1 MSFQDEGFLSDTLN
15 HCFREMTE
23 CSEWFNLAFRLNRW
37 AHRFALTERE
47 FEVEGNGLAD
57 VKALTS
63 MLFFRALSNFQGC
76 IVLADRGLIVEART
90 LARSCGESALSMV
103 GAKFDPD
110 HWKALMDDE
119 VKSRRSRARLLMGN
133 SHWMTSEQYERLKG
147 QVAAMTA
154 DWKRLSGLDYA
165 KIAEKG
171 GCQIHYVMYRQLS
184 GDAAHASFES
194 LLRYVTESDG
204 TIESLQ
210 PAAKLTPAMISET
223 IDIACNFLF
232 LCGAVILEQF
242 PDAHAS
248 KELDGCWQ
256 QYKVLTKTRRAGSD
270 SA

>member
-90 LARSCGESALSMV
+90 LARSCGESALSMF

-133 SHWMTSEQYERLKG
+133 SHWMTPAPLAGAACHSCSTNSGTASPGFEHRSHCDGSCGSGASRYPRCRFPPSCGSCVQSRRERP
-147 QVAAMTA
+147 
-154 DWKRLSGLDYA
+154 GLY
-165 KIAEKG
+165 
-171 GCQIHYVMYRQLS
+171 
-184 GDAAHASFES
+184 
-194 LLRYVTESDG
+194 
-204 TIESLQ
+204 
-210 PAAKLTPAMISET
+210 PA
-223 IDIACNFLF
+223 
-232 LCGAVILEQF
+232 
-242 PDAHAS
+242 
-248 KELDGCWQ
+248 
-256 QYKVLTKTRRAGSD
+256 
-270 SA
+270 